1 MGGHRGRSPTLAP
14 HWSPSRAQVDRG
26 AVCRRST
33 SKQQQQQQQQQRKKR
48 PSQAPY
54 FSICGS
60 PKRRTRRW
68 FDDPRL
74 DSLAWLEMTIRGNCV
89 PSRIG
94 RRSGASQSE
103 VTETIGRSGAT
114 WPEAIGGSFLFVFD
128 LDRKK
133 RKTRGSCGSS
143 S

>member
-94 RRSGASQSE
+94 RRSDASQSGHRNHW
-103 VTETIGRSGAT
+103 TIRGNLARSNRG
-114 WPEAIGGSFLFVFD
+114 LFSTGYR
-128 LDRKK
+128 LKKK
-133 RKTRGSCGSS
+133 RRSRGSCGSS